1 MPQHGPPTQ
10 QMPTN
15 QGAPMYQQPPQQ
27 PQASHSASSTEI
39 TTGVSGA
46 NPLYMAQSATL
57 NSAVTVLTEAVETK
71 SSDDLGNYTF
81 DSPPEFTFGATNQQ
95 EGGDM
100 MDFIFDPISVPGNE
114 ETLAA
119 MRAIQSPNWLENML
133 MPGSVE
139 TVPFVVVRVQ
149 VRLIL
154 TSFYRFSWPAEETM
168 QDYGSPMRNDM
179 VMNNNYQS
187 FHSQPAEVLLR

>member
-1 MPQHGPPTQ
+1 
-10 QMPTN
+10 
-15 QGAPMYQQPPQQ
+15 MYQQPPQQ

-46 NPLYMAQSATL
+46 NALYLAQSATL
-57 NSAVTVLTEAVETK
+57 NSAVTVMTEAVETK

-168 QDYGSPMRNDM
+168 QDYGSPMRNDI